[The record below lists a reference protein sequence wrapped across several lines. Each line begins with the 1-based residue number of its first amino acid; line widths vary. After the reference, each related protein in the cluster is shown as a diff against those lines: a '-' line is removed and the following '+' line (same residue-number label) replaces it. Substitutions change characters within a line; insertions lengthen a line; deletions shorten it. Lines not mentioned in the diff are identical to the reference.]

1 MEYDEYLTSDEKKQ
15 IDELMNKAEERRR
28 KKMEDDASN
37 HFLLLDCQ
45 CLCMKKMQE
54 KEGERA
60 QDMPSDCFERMQEF
74 LKMLCNFCREHR
86 CCEYHKNKESVG
98 NEELP
103 FP

>member
-15 IDELMNKAEERRR
+15 IDELMKKADERR
-28 KKMEDDASN
+28 KKKMEEDASK

-45 CLCMKKMQE
+45 CLCMKKMYE
-54 KEGERA
+54 KEGEKPQA
-60 QDMPSDCFERMQEF
+60 VPSDCFELMQQF
-74 LKMLCNFCREHR
+74 LKMVCNFCREHG
-86 CCEYHKNKESVG
+86 CCECHIDKESVG